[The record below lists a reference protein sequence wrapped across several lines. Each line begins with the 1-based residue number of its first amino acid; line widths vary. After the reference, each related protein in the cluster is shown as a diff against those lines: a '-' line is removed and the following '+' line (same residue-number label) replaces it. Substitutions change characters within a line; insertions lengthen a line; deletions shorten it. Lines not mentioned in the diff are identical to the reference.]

1 MDNKIKLKPNI
12 IKPYSYKNINNK
24 NTNNKNIHNSNSS
37 LNEFMNIYFDH
48 KITSS
53 IYESIVKKL

>member
-24 NTNNKNIHNSNSS
+24 NTNNKNSS